1 MMVDKLINVACGC
14 GITVLITATIIV
26 VVALVSATMDTL
38 KEARYKRRQKED

>member
-26 VVALVSATMDTL
+26 VSATMDTL
-38 KEARYKRRQKED
+38 KEARYKRSQKED